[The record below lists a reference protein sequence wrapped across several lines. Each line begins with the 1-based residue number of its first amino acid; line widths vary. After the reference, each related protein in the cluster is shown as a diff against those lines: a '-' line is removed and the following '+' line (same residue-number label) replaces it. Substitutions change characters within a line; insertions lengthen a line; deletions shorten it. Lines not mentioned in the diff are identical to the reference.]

1 MFYAQIRPRTNR
13 NGQMG
18 ESPVKSL
25 TPFYRN
31 LAKKEIG
38 ENAEHVMAHL
48 TSFKR
53 WLAASPHLKIP
64 QDLNQKSRGSLIRMH
79 AAEAFAEQQSCVDT
93 FLLSFLRYAHYD
105 HALAQRRIDNFCTLR
120 YSDKHISP
128 WYEYPK
134 LDDPRLEKYLN
145 AGIFVPLGFMDNGMY
160 VILIRLASWSPAE
173 LDQVSMRAMN
183 NMNFERLLFD
193 QRCQIGGFTLLIDMA
208 HTTMEQATQWG
219 DFKHAKSAF
228 KLMQE
233 SSPGRVKNLI
243 FYKETKLFDFAFKL
257 AEVWLSEK
265 MRNRVTRVKDDINKA
280 FKKIPGLK
288 DVLPTEYHGKNGTLE
303 EALSRCN
310 RELREFY
317 ADGNVLQDIAVDESK
332 RPSSARN
339 YIREY
344 KELDQ
349 SMMGTSGTFIKL
361 DPRD

>member
-64 QDLNQKSRGSLIRMH
+64 Q
-79 AAEAFAEQQSCVDT
+79 VDT

>member
-1 MFYAQIRPRTNR
+1 
-13 NGQMG
+13 MG

-31 LAKKEIG
+31 LAKKEVG

-64 QDLNQKSRGSLIRMH
+64 Q
-79 AAEAFAEQQSCVDT
+79 VDT

-173 LDQVSMRAMN
+173 LDQVAMRAMN

-265 MRNRVTRVKDDINKA
+265 MRNRESSPGRVKNLIFYKETKLFDFAFKLAEVWLSEKMRNRVTRVKDDINKA

-288 DVLPTEYHGKNGTLE
+288 DVLPLEYHGKNGTLE
-303 EALSRCN
+303 EALARCN

-317 ADGNVLQDIAVDESK
+317 ANGNVLQDIAVDESK